1 MGMTVKIFALLAVLL
16 LSGCGQDNPYIGV
29 WESEPV
35 MGISEKIEFK
45 SNSIARNGQE
55 IKVTYKIEKS
65 TIGIATKRDGNEV
78 TSWFNI
84 IDQNTLE
91 AESGLGK
98 FVYHRK

>member
-1 MGMTVKIFALLAVLL
+1 MTTKIIAVFAVLI
-16 LSGCGQDNPYIGV
+16 LSGCGQDNPYVGV

-35 MGISEKIEFK
+35 MGITEKMEFK
-45 SNSIARNGQE
+45 SNSVAGNGQE
-55 IKVTYKIEKS
+55 VAVTYKIEKS
-65 TIGIATKRDGNEV
+65 RIGIVTKRDGNEV

-91 AESGLGK
+91 VEAGLGK